1 MNRYAFSRAQ
11 ASYLASLKDSN
22 GFASMN
28 ALARSAS
35 LTEAMPPV
43 MQQSARGTC
52 VAAAVV
58 ALVEYYED
66 CHHRL
71 SVQFLTEAI
80 RRVERSWVKRNIE
93 ALRANGRCDDSF
105 ETIYKPQLSQI
116 RLVARE
122 NGNGSAALG
131 QFIDLFESSL
141 DERLREALGTLIRSA
156 FRALEMDGICR
167 HSLWP
172 YAEAEA
178 RAALPLDALATFPPG
193 SEADAKKH
201 RIPAEQLYMLTSPN
215 NVAEIKGFIAGA
227 NARRPM
233 PVAAVLT
240 HFEGLDGETFTLPH
254 VETKDD
260 VTYAVEPCLGEHGV
274 LITGYEDDISAPGG
288 GWFTFRNSWGE
299 QWGRKG
305 YGRVSYAYVTLFCRE
320 AGTILE
326 DLADYMGDGYVNLRA
341 GAPQIAVPG
350 MAPRSASNLHLWI
363 INGLVALV
371 IFLATVIGVF
381 AWVSTHMPPPRH
393 RYRHDRPYHMPPRPR
408 YITDEARPT
417 TPTATSEPSAT
428 TPKAEASGTG
438 TVATTEA
445 PTATEPSE
453 APKKPETESTS
464 VKTET
469 TEPAETTEPVKPDEP
484 VNPAAT
490 VKPDEPI
497 KPSEPVK
504 PSEADQPKEI
514 KPPEEVKPPEV
525 DSPPDFY
532 VEGDPRWRLG
542 EDL

>member
-1 MNRYAFSRAQ
+1 MNRYAFSRTQ
-11 ASYLASLKDSN
+11 AAYLASLKGAN
-22 GFASMN
+22 GIAP
-28 ALARSAS
+28 AGVLAKSAS
-35 LTEAMPPV
+35 LAGAMPPV

-71 SVQFLTEAI
+71 SVQFLIEAI
-80 RRVERSWVKRNIE
+80 RRVERLWVKRNLD
-93 ALRANGRCDDSF
+93 ALRSGGRCDETF

-122 NGNGSAALG
+122 NGAGSAALG

-141 DERLREALGTLIRSA
+141 DERLREARGTLLRSA
-156 FRALEMDGICR
+156 FSALEKDGVCR

-172 YAEAEA
+172 YAVAEA
-178 RAALPLDALATFPPG
+178 RAALPVESLASFPPG

-201 RIPAEQLYMLTSPN
+201 RIPSEQLYMLTSPN
-215 NVAEIKGFIAGA
+215 NVDEIKGFIAGA

-240 HFEGLDGETFTLPH
+240 HFEGLDGETFTIPH
-254 VETKDD
+254 FEEQDG

-274 LITGYEDDISAPGG
+274 LITGYEDDSSAPGG

-305 YGRVSYAYVTLFCRE
+305 YGRASYAYVTLFCRE

-326 DLADYMGDGYVNLRA
+326 DMADYIGDGYVNLRT
-341 GAPQIAVPG
+341 GSPQIAMQGIPARQG
-350 MAPRSASNLHLWI
+350 SNIHLWI
-363 INGLVALV
+363 INALVALV

-393 RYRHDRPYHMPPRPR
+393 RYRHHEGPIHRQPLP
-408 YITDEARPT
+408 EEV
-417 TPTATSEPSAT
+417 TS
-428 TPKAEASGTG
+428 
-438 TVATTEA
+438 
-445 PTATEPSE
+445 PSE
-453 APKKPETESTS
+453 AKP
-464 VKTET
+464 
-469 TEPAETTEPVKPDEP
+469 PAEIKPTEVKPVEVKPAEVKPDVE
-484 VNPAAT
+484 V
-490 VKPDEPI
+490 
-497 KPSEPVK
+497 
-504 PSEADQPKEI
+504 
-514 KPPEEVKPPEV
+514 KPPEEVKPPIEEKPPAEV
-525 DSPPDFY
+525 KPPVEVKPPAEVEPPAEVKPADDSPPDFY